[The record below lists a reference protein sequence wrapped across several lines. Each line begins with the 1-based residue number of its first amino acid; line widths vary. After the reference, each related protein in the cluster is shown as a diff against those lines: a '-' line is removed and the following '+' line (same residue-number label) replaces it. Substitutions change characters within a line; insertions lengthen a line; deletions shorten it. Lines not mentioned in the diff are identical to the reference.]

1 MAHNSFAPGSRT
13 PEIAPS
19 RANLPLLSTSRAN
32 LPLFCSKVL
41 ANCDFDEDDYDRDNN
56 KCQNQ
61 IEILNEKKGGNT

>member
-32 LPLFCSKVL
+32 VPLFCSKVL
-41 ANCDFDEDDYDRDNN
+41 ANCDFEEDDYDLDNN
-56 KCQNQ
+56 NCQNQ
-61 IEILNEKKGGNT
+61 IEIKNREKGENS